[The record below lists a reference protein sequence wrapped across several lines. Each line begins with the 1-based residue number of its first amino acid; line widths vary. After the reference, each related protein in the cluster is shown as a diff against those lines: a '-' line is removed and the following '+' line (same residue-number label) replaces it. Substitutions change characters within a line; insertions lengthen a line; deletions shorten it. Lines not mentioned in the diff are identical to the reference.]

1 MSGEKRDDPP
11 INVAND
17 NAPEHADPTHEPPL
31 AKAKRLGQEA
41 MRPPLPKRFYTHV
54 ILSSLPHGH
63 AILLDGRPVKTPK
76 KSPFAVPT
84 QALAERIAAEWVAQ
98 GATID
103 PETMPLTRLANTT
116 LDAVIPNLDA
126 VRADIVA
133 FSGTDALCYRAQ
145 NPSDLAALQASQWD
159 PILAWAAADLGAR
172 FAVTATI
179 LHQSQPNDALGAI
192 ATELENYDAW
202 QITALHVITTL
213 TGSAILALAVARN
226 HLTPGQAWAAA
237 HCDEDWQLSR
247 WGSDEEATTRRAH
260 RWGEMQAAATFLATL
275 R

>member
-1 MSGEKRDDPP
+1 MSSDCPDDPP
-11 INVAND
+11 VDVAND
-17 NAPEHADPTHEPPL
+17 NMPDPANPSA
-31 AKAKRLGQEA
+31 AKPKRLGQEA

-54 ILSSLPHGH
+54 VLSSLPHGH

-84 QALAERIAAEWVAQ
+84 LSLAEHIAAEWVAQ

-145 NPSDLAALQASQWD
+145 NPSDLAALQASLWD
-159 PILAWAAADLGAR
+159 PVLAWAATDLGAR
-172 FAVTATI
+172 FAITDAI
-179 LHQSQPNDALGAI
+179 LHQSQSEQALAAI
-192 ATELENYDAW
+192 AAALETYDAW

-213 TGSAILALAVARN
+213 NGSAVLAMAVARN
-226 HLTPGQAWAAA
+226 HLTAEQAWTTA
-237 HCDEDWQLSR
+237 HCDEDWQSAR
-247 WGSDEEATTRRAH
+247 WGSDNEAITRRAY
-260 RWGEMQAAATFLATL
+260 RWGQMQAAATFLATL